1 MGEKKLKFI
10 KKENL
15 FRENMAACVTA
26 LKRSHDLENYGFDG
40 LSPKRQRCSSR
51 GSYSPKSNS
60 LNLESLSLSNSTRS
74 ASPKAPSEFPT
85 PKPIP
90 DGEILERVT
99 SIARSMKRRRELPS
113 QKMSPKEDRIRVA
126 PSAGGS
132 NSSSSD
138 SDDSTESVNT
148 KFYKKIAKE
157 AKSSQSMTNNQLS
170 ANQQSAANC
179 NQSSKRCKS
188 PDSTKSKLFS
198 NPDTELR
205 LTLRNVASIVE
216 SLLRQREESIR
227 EEYDK
232 VLHEKLQEQYEIWC
246 RYNQDQLQQHRP
258 TSSSNYIS

>member
-1 MGEKKLKFI
+1 
-10 KKENL
+10 
-15 FRENMAACVTA
+15 MAACVTA

-60 LNLESLSLSNSTRS
+60 LNLESLSLTNSTRS
-74 ASPKAPSEFPT
+74 ASPKAPSEFPS

-113 QKMSPKEDRIRVA
+113 QKNTSPKPARVTV
-126 PSAGGS
+126 G
-132 NSSSSD
+132 SSSSD
-138 SDDSTESVNT
+138 SDDSAEHK

-157 AKSSQSMTNNQLS
+157 ANSTNKSTNHQSLLS
-170 ANQQSAANC
+170 AYASPLSTNTESKEP
-179 NQSSKRCKS
+179 KRCKS
-188 PDSTKSKLFS
+188 PETKNKLFS

-216 SLLRQREESIR
+216 SLLKQREDSIR

-246 RYNQDQLQQHRP
+246 RYNQDQLQQHKP
-258 TSSSNYIS
+258 SSSSNYIS

>member
-1 MGEKKLKFI
+1 
-10 KKENL
+10 
-15 FRENMAACVTA
+15 MAACVTA

-113 QKMSPKEDRIRVA
+113 QKNLSPKADRIRVA
-126 PSAGGS
+126 KTTAG
-132 NSSSSD
+132 SSSSD

-157 AKSSQSMTNNQLS
+157 AKSTSSVILS
-170 ANQQSAANC
+170 ANQSATNATA
-179 NQSSKRCKS
+179 KRCKS

>member
-1 MGEKKLKFI
+1 
-10 KKENL
+10 
-15 FRENMAACVTA
+15 MAACVTA

-74 ASPKAPSEFPT
+74 ASPKSPSEFPI

-113 QKMSPKEDRIRVA
+113 QKNMSPKEDRIRVA

-132 NSSSSD
+132 KDNGSSSSD

-157 AKSSQSMTNNQLS
+157 AKSSTNQSALTALSS
-170 ANQQSAANC
+170 ANQLQQC
-179 NQSSKRCKS
+179 NSQSSKRCKS

>member
-1 MGEKKLKFI
+1 
-10 KKENL
+10 
-15 FRENMAACVTA
+15 MAACVTA

-113 QKMSPKEDRIRVA
+113 QKNMSPKEDRIRVA
-126 PSAGGS
+126 PSAGG
-132 NSSSSD
+132 SSSSD

-157 AKSSQSMTNNQLS
+157 AKSSQSVTSNLS
-170 ANQQSAANC
+170 ANQQSSSC

>member
-1 MGEKKLKFI
+1 
-10 KKENL
+10 
-15 FRENMAACVTA
+15 
-26 LKRSHDLENYGFDG
+26 
-40 LSPKRQRCSSR
+40 
-51 GSYSPKSNS
+51 
-60 LNLESLSLSNSTRS
+60 LSLSNSTRS

-113 QKMSPKEDRIRVA
+113 QKNMSPKEDRIRVA
-126 PSAGGS
+126 PSAGG
-132 NSSSSD
+132 SSSSD

-157 AKSSQSMTNNQLS
+157 AKSSQSVASNLS
-170 ANQQSAANC
+170 ANQQSNC

-188 PDSTKSKLFS
+188 PDSTKNKLFS

-232 VLHEKLQEQYEIWC
+232 VLHEKLQG
-246 RYNQDQLQQHRP
+246 
-258 TSSSNYIS
+258 

>member
-1 MGEKKLKFI
+1 
-10 KKENL
+10 
-15 FRENMAACVTA
+15 MAACVTA

-113 QKMSPKEDRIRVA
+113 QKNMSPKEDRIRVA
-126 PSAGGS
+126 PSANGG
-132 NSSSSD
+132 SSSSD

-157 AKSSQSMTNNQLS
+157 AKSSQSVTSNLS
-170 ANQQSAANC
+170 ANQQSNC
-179 NQSSKRCKS
+179 NNQSSKRCKS
-188 PDSTKSKLFS
+188 PDSTKNKLFS

>member
-1 MGEKKLKFI
+1 
-10 KKENL
+10 
-15 FRENMAACVTA
+15 
-26 LKRSHDLENYGFDG
+26 
-40 LSPKRQRCSSR
+40 
-51 GSYSPKSNS
+51 
-60 LNLESLSLSNSTRS
+60 
-74 ASPKAPSEFPT
+74 
-85 PKPIP
+85 
-90 DGEILERVT
+90 
-99 SIARSMKRRRELPS
+99 MKRRRELPS
-113 QKMSPKEDRIRVA
+113 QKNISPKEDRIRVA
-126 PSAGGS
+126 PSAGG
-132 NSSSSD
+132 SSSSD

-157 AKSSQSMTNNQLS
+157 AKSSQSVTSNLS
-170 ANQQSAANC
+170 ANQQGVPNC

-258 TSSSNYIS
+258 ASSSNYIS

>member
-1 MGEKKLKFI
+1 
-10 KKENL
+10 
-15 FRENMAACVTA
+15 VTA

-40 LSPKRQRCSSR
+40 CSPKRQRCSSR

-113 QKMSPKEDRIRVA
+113 QKNMSPKEDRIRVA

-157 AKSSQSMTNNQLS
+157 AKSTSNLQANATPCGSNIGTS
-170 ANQQSAANC
+170 ADKQ
-179 NQSSKRCKS
+179 KRCKS
-188 PDSTKSKLFS
+188 PDSTKTKLFS